1 MVGSRR
7 RPDLVLLTASVDGPL
22 LGVWVGAI
30 VRLSRVHTL
39 HVVLCRLSARRN
51 HSTPV
56 SGLLSSCGPG
66 NMLAIPVLRKLLVLG
81 NLGVSTRQRGTQL
94 WHEL

>member
-7 RPDLVLLTASVDGPL
+7 RPDLVLLTASYDGPL

-30 VRLSRVHTL
+30 VVL
-39 HVVLCRLSARRN
+39 HVSIHSMLCCVACLLGEIIAN
-51 HSTPV
+51 LV

-66 NMLAIPVLRKLLVLG
+66 TMLAILVLRKLLVLG
-81 NLGVSTRQRGTQL
+81 NLGVSTRQRGTRL